1 MSSCPVLHLRA
12 ETKPLEHRSA
22 LTPTTAK
29 FLQDAGYDVRI
40 ERSKQRIFD
49 DEEYEALGLP
59 LVPEGSW
66 VDAPTDHIII
76 GLKELPD
83 EDFPLKHTHITFLHV
98 FKNQGGWERVLGR
111 FPRGGGTLLDLE
123 FLQDERGRRVAAF
136 GYHAG
141 FAGAA
146 LGLEVW
152 AHQIVNPGREFGGV
166 EPHPNEK
173 ALITHVKSA
182 IAQGT
187 EKLGRQPRV
196 LVIGALGRCGKGAVD
211 LCLKAGLDEQNV
223 LEWDMAETAKGGP
236 FEEIVESD
244 IFINCIYLT
253 HKIPNFVDT
262 QSLASPKRNLS
273 VVVDVS
279 CDTTNPNNPIP
290 IYNVNTTFDKPTVPV
305 EVSGPPAL
313 SVISIDH
320 LPSLL
325 PREASEAFS
334 KDLIPTLLQL
344 KDRHTAKVWT
354 DAEKLFKDKVA
365 SIPSQ

>member
-1 MSSCPVLHLRA
+1 MAYPVLHLRA

-22 LTPTTAK
+22 LTPRTARQLK
-29 FLQDAGYDVRI
+29 DAGYDVRV

-49 DEEYEALGLP
+49 DSEFEAVGIP

-66 VDAPTDHIII
+66 IDAPEDHIII

-98 FKNQGGWERVLGR
+98 FKNQKGWERVLER

-123 FLQDERGRRVAAF
+123 FLTDERGRRVAAF

-146 LGLEVW
+146 LGLEIW
-152 AHQIVNPGREFGGV
+152 AHQLTKPGQEFGAV
-166 EPHPNEK
+166 TPYPNEA
-173 ALITHVKSA
+173 ALIEHVKGS
-182 IAQGT
+182 IQMGV

-196 LVIGALGRCGKGAVD
+196 LVIGALGRCGTGAVE
-211 LCLKAGLDEQNV
+211 LCRKAGVPEESILK
-223 LEWDMAETAKGGP
+223 WDMEETKKGGP
-236 FEEIVESD
+236 FEEIVFSD
-244 IFINCIYLT
+244 IFINCIYLS
-253 HKIPNFVDT
+253 HKIPNFVDIG
-262 QSLASPKRNLS
+262 SLGHKDRQLS

-290 IYNVNTTFDKPTVPV
+290 IYNENTTFTKPTLPV
-305 EVSGPPAL
+305 EISGPPPL
-313 SVISIDH
+313 SVVAIDH
-320 LPSLL
+320 LPTLL

-334 KDLIPTLLQL
+334 KDLLPSLLQL
-344 KDRHTAKVWT
+344 KDRATARVWT
-354 DAEKLFKDKVA
+354 DAEALFKRKVA
-365 SIPSQ
+365 SILPQ

>member
-1 MSSCPVLHLRA
+1 MMSYPVLHLRA

-29 FLQDAGYDVRI
+29 ALKDAGYDVRI
-40 ERSKQRIFD
+40 ERSTQRIFED
-49 DEEYEALGLP
+49 SEFEAVGLP

-66 VDAPTDHIII
+66 VDAPADHIIV
-76 GLKELPD
+76 GLKELPE

-98 FKNQGGWERVLGR
+98 FKNQGGWEQVLGR

-123 FLQDERGRRVAAF
+123 FLQDENGRRVAAF

-152 AHQIVNPGREFGGV
+152 AHQVEQPGVEFGAVKPFPNEGAMIEHVKNAIKTGV
-166 EPHPNEK
+166 E
-173 ALITHVKSA
+173 KS
-182 IAQGT
+182 
-187 EKLGRQPRV
+187 GRQPRV

-211 LCLKAGLDEQNV
+211 LCLKAGVPSENV
-223 LEWDMAETAKGGP
+223 IQWDMAETAKGGP
-236 FEEIVESD
+236 FVEIVESD
-244 IFINCIYLT
+244 IFINCIYLM

-262 QSLASPKRNLS
+262 QSLTHPNRQLS

-290 IYNVNTTFDKPTVPV
+290 IYNKNTTFTTPTLPV
-305 EVSGPPAL
+305 EVSGPPPL
-313 SVISIDH
+313 SVIAIDH
-320 LPSLL
+320 LPTLL

-334 KDLIPTLLQL
+334 KDLLPSLMQL
-344 KDRHTAKVWT
+344 KDRQTARVWT
-354 DAEKLFKDKVA
+354 DAEKLFKEKVA
-365 SIPSQ
+365 SIPSA